1 MVYSIQITLPARR
14 DALNYAAFIRTE
26 QQSPAAARR
35 WLDGLY
41 AAIKGL
47 AEAPH
52 RFAVIPEAEE
62 LGFPYRALGYHSHRV
77 IYAVYDADGR
87 VIVHRIYHVARRSL
101 TEKDIP

>member
-1 MVYSIQITLPARR
+1 LAFSIQITLPARQ
-14 DALNYAAFIRTE
+14 DARNYATFIRTE

-41 AAIKGL
+41 AAIKAL

-62 LGFPYRALGYHSHRV
+62 LGFAYRAFVYHSHRV
-77 IYAVYDADGR
+77 VFAVHDADGR

-101 TEKDIP
+101 TETDIP